1 MGDFS
6 YGKRGQATFQA
17 ADFMNDSGGRGLF
30 TSRGYCIY
38 EAQRMKLWSST
49 AIAL

>member
-1 MGDFS
+1 
-6 YGKRGQATFQA
+6 
-17 ADFMNDSGGRGLF
+17 MNDSGGPGLF
-30 TSRGYCIY
+30 TSRGCRRY